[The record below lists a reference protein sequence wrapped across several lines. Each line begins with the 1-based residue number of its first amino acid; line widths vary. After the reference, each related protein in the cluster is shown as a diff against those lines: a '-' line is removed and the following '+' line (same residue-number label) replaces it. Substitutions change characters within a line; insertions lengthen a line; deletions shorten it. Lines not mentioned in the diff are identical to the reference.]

1 MLVSFASLLLFQ
13 CLGEGITFA
22 FKLPVPGPVVGML
35 LLFVALVLYPPLL
48 EKIEATGSEL
58 LRHLSLL
65 FVPAGVG
72 IVAAATQLRG
82 QWVAMIAALV
92 VSTLLTLTVTALVTR
107 AVMRWQQAREQRTT
121 AANLDAGDPDA

>member
-92 VSTLLTLTVTALVTR
+92 VSTLL
-107 AVMRWQQAREQRTT
+107 MRWQQAREQRTT